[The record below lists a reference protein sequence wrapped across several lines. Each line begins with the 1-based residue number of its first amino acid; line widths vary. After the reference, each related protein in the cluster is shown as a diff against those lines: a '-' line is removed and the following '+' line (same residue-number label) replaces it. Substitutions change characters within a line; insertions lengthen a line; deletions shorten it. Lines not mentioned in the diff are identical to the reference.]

1 MDLPR
6 LLSDQKPLPTNDF
19 SRQTTK
25 YAEARVRQQGEVR
38 FAEPSAFLAT
48 GKTSPNFPVSKI
60 ELFLKIGTVEF
71 RLIQMSLGVFPPPA
85 CAVTLGRVKDDSLY
99 VSRQFVF

>member
-6 LLSDQKPLPTNDF
+6 LLSDQKPLPANDF

-25 YAEARVRQQGEVR
+25 YAEARVRQQEEVR
-38 FAEPSAFLAT
+38 FAAAPVILAT
-48 GKTSPNFPVSKI
+48 GKASPIFAVSKI

-71 RLIQMSLGVFPPPA
+71 R
-85 CAVTLGRVKDDSLY
+85 
-99 VSRQFVF
+99 